1 MKNILLPVLLLLF
14 FYSANAQNE
23 KFINA
28 MESNIFKI
36 DTARTLTSFQV
47 IENNFERIANAEK
60 DKWLPYY
67 YSAYLLAISSFVDT
81 VAEQKDVYLDK
92 AEKLISIADSLKP
105 DNSEIY
111 TLKGFIAQG
120 RLVVDPQNR
129 WMKYGQLASN
139 YFNKAK
145 ELDPTNPRPDLLNG
159 QSVLNT
165 PAQFGGGKDKALPIL
180 KEAQDKFMKFK
191 PESSISPDWGESL
204 CQQILQRIGESK

>member
-1 MKNILLPVLLLLF
+1 MKKILLPVLLLIF
-14 FYSANAQNE
+14 FFSANAQNE
-23 KFINA
+23 KFVKA
-28 MESNIFKI
+28 MEKNLAMI
-36 DTARTLTSFQV
+36 DTARSLTSFQV

-92 AEKLISIADSLKP
+92 AEQLISLADSLEP

-111 TLKGFIAQG
+111 TIKALIAQAK
-120 RLVVDPQNR
+120 LVVDPQNR
-129 WMKYGQLASN
+129 WMKYGQLSSN
-139 YFNKAK
+139 YLNKAK
-145 ELDPTNPRPDLLNG
+145 ELDPENPRPDFLNG

-180 KEAQDKFMKFK
+180 KSAEEKFNNFK
-191 PESSISPDWGESL
+191 PKSSIHPDWGKES
-204 CQQILQRIGESK
+204 CEQILQKIEASE

>member
-1 MKNILLPVLLLLF
+1 MKKILLPVLLLIF
-14 FYSANAQNE
+14 SFSMNAQNE
-23 KFINA
+23 KYFNA

-36 DTARTLTSFQV
+36 DTARTLTSFQI

-81 VAEQKDVYLDK
+81 VAEQKDIYLDK
-92 AEKLISIADSLKP
+92 AEQLASLADSLEP

-111 TLKGFIAQG
+111 TLRGLIAQG

-129 WMKYGQLASN
+129 WMKFGQLASN
-139 YFNKAK
+139 YLKKAA
-145 ELDPTNPRPDLLNG
+145 ELDSTNPRPDLLNG

-180 KEAQDKFMKFK
+180 KEAQKKFRKFR
-191 PESSISPDWGESL
+191 PASSISPNWGESL
-204 CQQILQRIGESK
+204 CEQILQRIGEK